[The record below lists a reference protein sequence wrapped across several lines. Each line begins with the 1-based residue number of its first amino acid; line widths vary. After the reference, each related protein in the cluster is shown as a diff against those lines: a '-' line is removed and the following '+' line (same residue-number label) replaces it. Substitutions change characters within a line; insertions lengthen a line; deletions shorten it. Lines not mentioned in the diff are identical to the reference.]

1 MSDKLTVGEALKSY
15 PDNPQA
21 TALALGMVLLQ
32 GSHEEV
38 NRINGII
45 EKSDKERIA
54 RLEKEVDF
62 WRPLGKKWLRLKDL
76 LADDPEPLA

>member
-1 MSDKLTVGEALKSY
+1 MTDKLTIGEAMEAYKH
-15 PDNPQA
+15 NPEA
-21 TALALGMVLLQ
+21 AAIGVGMVLLQ
-32 GSHEEV
+32 HSHEEV

-45 EKSDKERIA
+45 EKADKERIA
-54 RLEKEVDF
+54 DLEKQLAF